1 MSFDSGINMQVCS
14 YLAMNGMQFPLPKN
28 KKKLKNVV
36 LSQKRHAKAGN
47 WKRGIGCTWNRVRVD
62 TNVFDKQKSKP

>member
-14 YLAMNGMQFPLPKN
+14 YLAMNFPCQKIR
-28 KKKLKNVV
+28 KKLKNVV